1 MCVVTHV
8 RLAQTSE
15 MTTVD
20 QGRGPA
26 FAPFVAYIV
35 VFHLA
40 WIAWPFLVYPR
51 LMAMGNGTLTYAVLN
66 IGLRMLIWVVPVFL
80 YLRFVDGVDP
90 VAYLKL
96 RHHVRRGVLVAIAL
110 TALNLA
116 GSLARFGTPHPSL
129 ERVTWNSALGTS
141 LLVGFIE
148 EIPYRGFIL
157 QKLGERLD
165 FWLAN
170 VMTSLL
176 FLSIHLP
183 GWVALHTLRADAAA
197 TVFAL
202 GVLFAIAFR
211 YSGSLWAAIL
221 THSANDFLS
230 FVIFGH

>member
-1 MCVVTHV
+1 
-8 RLAQTSE
+8 

-20 QGRGPA
+20 QRSAPA
-26 FAPFVAYIV
+26 FAPFVAYLV
-35 VFHLA
+35 VFNLA
-40 WIAWPFLVYPR
+40 WIVWVLFVYPR
-51 LMAMGNGTLTYAVLN
+51 LMSIGNDTFTYAVLN
-66 IGLRMLIWVVPVFL
+66 IGLRLLIWVVPVWL
-80 YLRFVDGVDP
+80 YLRFVDGLDP
-90 VAYLKL
+90 VDYLKL

-116 GSLARFGTPHPSL
+116 GSLARFGMPHLSL
-129 ERVTWNSALGTS
+129 QRVTWNSALGTS
-141 LLVGFIE
+141 VLVGFIE

-176 FLSIHLP
+176 FLAIHLP
-183 GWVALHTLRADAAA
+183 GWVALHMLRADAAV
-197 TVFAL
+197 TVFIL
-202 GVLFAIAFR
+202 GVVFGMAFR

-230 FVIFGH
+230 FVVFGR

>member
-1 MCVVTHV
+1 MCVVTCIK
-8 RLAQTSE
+8 LAQTSE

-20 QGRGPA
+20 QGRGTA
-26 FAPFVAYIV
+26 LAPFVVYVV
-35 VFHLA
+35 VFHVA
-40 WIAWPFLVYPR
+40 WTAWPFLIYPR
-51 LMAMGNGTLTYAVLN
+51 LLAIGSDTLTYALVS
-66 IGLRMLIWVVPVFL
+66 IGLRMLIWVVPVWL

-96 RHHVRRGVLVAIAL
+96 RHHVGRGVLVAIAL

-116 GSLARFGTPHPSL
+116 GSLVRFGVPHLSL
-129 ERVTWNSALGTS
+129 ERVTWHSVLGTS
-141 LLVGFIE
+141 VLVGFIE

-170 VMTSLL
+170 VITSLL

-230 FVIFGH
+230 FVIFGR

>member
-1 MCVVTHV
+1 MCVVTRV

-20 QGRGPA
+20 QGRSPA
-26 FAPFVAYIV
+26 LAPFVVYLI
-35 VFHLA
+35 VFHVA
-40 WIAWPFLVYPR
+40 WIAWPFLIYPR
-51 LMAMGNGTLTYAVLN
+51 LLAIGSGTLTYAVLH
-66 IGLRMLIWVVPVFL
+66 IGLRMLIWVVPVWL

-116 GSLARFGTPHPSL
+116 GSLARFGVPHLSL
-129 ERVTWNSALGTS
+129 ERVTWNSMLGTS
-141 LLVGFIE
+141 VLVGFIE

-170 VMTSLL
+170 LVTSLL

-197 TVFAL
+197 TVFVLSVVL
-202 GVLFAIAFR
+202 GMAFR
-211 YSGSLWAAIL
+211 YSGSLWAGIL

-230 FVIFGH
+230 FVVFGR